1 MTLGQ
6 KLRQTRL
13 SKGLSQSQVA
23 GGCVTRNMLS
33 QIENDQAS
41 PSMRT
46 LEHLARALD
55 VSVGWLLSDEQ
66 TDAALEKMRRA
77 RTLFR
82 EEDYAGCLA
91 LFAQDAPSGD
101 EMLLLCSQAAG
112 MLAAQRL
119 AAENFSGA
127 KELAQQA
134 LDWNRRS
141 LYASAQVQVQA
152 LDVLARCAIQEKQA
166 DEAVERYRT
175 FYLERQSAVRYH
187 FTMAR
192 FHLQQEHIQA
202 AEREI
207 WSIAELPD
215 AQRAEYLILRGK
227 IAARREQYENAALY
241 FHQAQELP
249 LGRMLEREL
258 YEGLEVCCRE
268 LGDYQQ
274 AYLYAFPLVIMDATR
289 TASTNTRTATSNKA
303 PINQFI
309 HAEKLADA
317 TTRAVV
323 TPNVDTIYTQAFLDV
338 GAEPMIYGVPQT
350 DRFFNVQVLDAWTNT
365 AAVLETPG
373 LYAITRADWQ
383 GELPEGVQR
392 IDVPTTMVW
401 TIARI
406 VLSGQEDLPN
416 VRAIQDK
423 MQLMPLSA
431 YQAGGW
437 TAPAG
442 SYDPANDFVP
452 VKHVLAMDAKEFFD
466 TANQLME
473 TNPPAAADAP
483 VLRELAALH
492 IGPGEKFDNKALGLF
507 SGLRWKLMLLQLKK
521 KLQSES
527 EFYTRQM
534 GQWIYFGD
542 PIGNFGTAYTYR
554 AMVALRGLGA
564 NTTDVAI
571 YPKTDVDST
580 GTVLTGKKTY
590 TLHIEADPPTL
601 EKGFWSVTA
610 YGENDFLIEN
620 PIDRYCVNDR
630 SGLHRN
636 PDGSIDITLSKEAPA
651 DTTNWLPV
659 GEGDFHL
666 FLRIYKPDAAA
677 LTDWQP
683 PVVRTN

>member
-1 MTLGQ
+1 M
-6 KLRQTRL
+6 
-13 SKGLSQSQVA
+13 
-23 GGCVTRNMLS
+23 
-33 QIENDQAS
+33 
-41 PSMRT
+41 
-46 LEHLARALD
+46 
-55 VSVGWLLSDEQ
+55 
-66 TDAALEKMRRA
+66 
-77 RTLFR
+77 
-82 EEDYAGCLA
+82 
-91 LFAQDAPSGD
+91 
-101 EMLLLCSQAAG
+101 
-112 MLAAQRL
+112 
-119 AAENFSGA
+119 
-127 KELAQQA
+127 
-134 LDWNRRS
+134 
-141 LYASAQVQVQA
+141 
-152 LDVLARCAIQEKQA
+152 
-166 DEAVERYRT
+166 
-175 FYLERQSAVRYH
+175 
-187 FTMAR
+187 
-192 FHLQQEHIQA
+192 
-202 AEREI
+202 
-207 WSIAELPD
+207 
-215 AQRAEYLILRGK
+215 
-227 IAARREQYENAALY
+227 
-241 FHQAQELP
+241 
-249 LGRMLEREL
+249 
-258 YEGLEVCCRE
+258 
-268 LGDYQQ
+268 
-274 AYLYAFPLVIMDATR
+274 
-289 TASTNTRTATSNKA
+289 
-303 PINQFI
+303 
-309 HAEKLADA
+309 
-317 TTRAVV
+317 
-323 TPNVDTIYTQAFLDV
+323 
-338 GAEPMIYGVPQT
+338 
-350 DRFFNVQVLDAWTNT
+350 LDAWTNT
-365 AAVLETPG
+365 AAVLEAPG

-452 VKHVLAMDAKEFFD
+452 VKHVLAMDAKKFFD

-492 IGPGEKFDNKALGLF
+492 IGPGEKFDDKALGLF

-521 KLQSES
+521 KLLSES
-527 EFYTRQM
+527 KGYTRQM
-534 GQWIYFGD
+534 GQWTYFGD

>member
-1 MTLGQ
+1 MKMTRRDFLNVSTAAAVVCAATLLPVE
-6 KLRQTRL
+6 KAAAEHQT
-13 SKGLSQSQVA
+13 
-23 GGCVTRNMLS
+23 
-33 QIENDQAS
+33 
-41 PSMRT
+41 
-46 LEHLARALD
+46 
-55 VSVGWLLSDEQ
+55 
-66 TDAALEKMRRA
+66 
-77 RTLFR
+77 
-82 EEDYAGCLA
+82 
-91 LFAQDAPSGD
+91 
-101 EMLLLCSQAAG
+101 
-112 MLAAQRL
+112 LAAQNL
-119 AAENFSGA
+119 
-127 KELAQQA
+127 
-134 LDWNRRS
+134 
-141 LYASAQVQVQA
+141 
-152 LDVLARCAIQEKQA
+152 
-166 DEAVERYRT
+166 
-175 FYLERQSAVRYH
+175 LE
-187 FTMAR
+187 
-192 FHLQQEHIQA
+192 
-202 AEREI
+202 
-207 WSIAELPD
+207 
-215 AQRAEYLILRGK
+215 
-227 IAARREQYENAALY
+227 
-241 FHQAQELP
+241 
-249 LGRMLEREL
+249 
-258 YEGLEVCCRE
+258 
-268 LGDYQQ
+268 Q

-323 TPNVDTIYTQAFLDV
+323 TPYVDTIYTQAFLDV

-350 DRFFNVQVLDAWTNT
+350 NRFFNVQVLDAWTNT

-423 MQLMPLSA
+423 TQQMPPSA

-437 TAPAG
+437 T
-442 SYDPANDFVP
+442 DPANDFVP
-452 VKHVLAMDAKEFFD
+452 VKHVLAMDAKKFFD

-492 IGPGEKFDNKALGLF
+492 IGPGEKFDDKALGLF

-521 KLQSES
+521 KLLSES
-527 EFYTRQM
+527 KGYTRQM
-534 GQWIYFGD
+534 GQWTYFGD